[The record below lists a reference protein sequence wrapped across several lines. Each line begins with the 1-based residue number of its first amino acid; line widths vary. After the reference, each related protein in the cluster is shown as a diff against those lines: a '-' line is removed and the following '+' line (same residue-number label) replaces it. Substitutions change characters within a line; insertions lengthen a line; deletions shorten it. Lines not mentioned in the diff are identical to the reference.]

1 MSTGWNNS
9 KAIPLSPC
17 IINLLGNEYWL
28 EQQKVS
34 DMSAV
39 DYKPTGK

>member
-1 MSTGWNNS
+1 MSTGWNC
-9 KAIPLSPC
+9 PDREMLVVH

-28 EQQKVS
+28 EQLGRAIKS
-34 DMSAV
+34 LS

>member
-1 MSTGWNNS
+1 MSTGWNTN
-9 KAIPLSPC
+9 LSGLASNC

-28 EQQKVS
+28 EQCLPKL
-34 DMSAV
+34 AHPL

>member
-1 MSTGWNNS
+1 MNTGWN
-9 KAIPLSPC
+9 KDTGDIIGKR

-28 EQQKVS
+28 EPDWVNY
-34 DMSAV
+34 AGGG

>member
-1 MSTGWNNS
+1 MSTGWNSRTRLPSTIN
-9 KAIPLSPC
+9 

-28 EQQKVS
+28 EHLVTTTAKVI
-34 DMSAV
+34 